1 MNRALG
7 TGNVPLGKFRAL
19 GLANGTIFPAR
30 SRPFDA
36 GGTVK
41 GIAMMT
47 KERSKVLPN
56 VPTGIEQ
63 GGGVR
68 CS

>member
-1 MNRALG
+1 MPRPG
-7 TGNVPLGKFRAL
+7 GRTQRCWQTGL
-19 GLANGTIFPAR
+19 I
-30 SRPFDA
+30 
-36 GGTVK
+36 VK

-63 GGGVR
+63 GTPAMTHNRPLVAL
-68 CS
+68 

>member
-1 MNRALG
+1 VLNH
-7 TGNVPLGKFRAL
+7 
-19 GLANGTIFPAR
+19 
-30 SRPFDA
+30 

-68 CS
+68 CLVIRVMV